1 MVSKRAHPT
10 TRPAVRRVRG
20 PLLRWYRRN
29 RRDLPWRRTHDP
41 YAVWVSEIMLQQTQV
56 SAVLPYYRRFMQR
69 FPDVHE
75 LAKAREET
83 VLSVW
88 SGLGYYRR
96 ARAMHRAA
104 REVVDRHG
112 GRVPADPGTLRSLPG
127 IGRYTAGAVASIAY
141 GREEP
146 VVDGNVRRVLSRLVG
161 SAGNDETELWDVAT
175 ELVRGSAP
183 GDLNQAIMEL
193 GALVCTPRSPECGEC
208 PMRSRCVAY
217 SAGTPEAFPARIKA
231 RPTERVRVAVAVV
244 RRNGRVLLERPSLS
258 SPLRGE
264 WDLPALELAPKAD
277 PRAAVVAGLGERH
290 GIEVAVGA
298 RLREA
303 SHGILHRR
311 LRLEA
316 FDCRM
321 LRGRTAKRRDLRWS
335 RPADLSE
342 IPVSGATRKL
352 LVGSDHQK
360 RSHGGAQ
367 GSIPASPS
375 SSGSGSSGRARRYDR
390 P

>member
-1 MVSKRAHPT
+1 MGAARAST

-29 RRDLPWRRTHDP
+29 RRDLPWRRTRDP
-41 YAVWVSEIMLQQTQV
+41 YGVWVSEIMLQQTQV
-56 SAVLPYYRRFMQR
+56 NAVLPYYRRFLQR
-69 FPDVHE
+69 FPNVRA
-75 LAKAREET
+75 LAKAPEET

-96 ARAMHRAA
+96 ARALHRAA
-104 REVVDRHG
+104 REVVDRYG
-112 GRVPADPGTLRSLPG
+112 GRVPADPETLRSLPG
-127 IGRYTAGAVASIAY
+127 IGRYTAGAIASIAH

-161 SAGNDETELWDVAT
+161 SAGNDEAELWGVAT
-175 ELVRGSAP
+175 DLVRGSAP
-183 GDLNQAIMEL
+183 GDLNQALMEL
-193 GALVCTPRSPECGEC
+193 GALVCTPRSPECEGC
-208 PMRSRCVAY
+208 PLRSGCAAY
-217 SAGTPEAFPARIKA
+217 AAGSPEAFPERVKA

-244 RRNGRVLLERPSLS
+244 RRNGRVLLERPSRP

-264 WDLPALELAPKAD
+264 WDLPALEIAVQAD
-277 PRAAVVAGLGERH
+277 PRAAVAEAMSERH
-290 GIEVAVGA
+290 GIEVAVGD

-316 FDCRM
+316 YACRL
-321 LRGRTAKRRDLRWS
+321 LRGSTGNRRDLRWT

-342 IPVSGATRKL
+342 VPVSGATTKL
-352 LVGSDHQK
+352 L
-360 RSHGGAQ
+360 
-367 GSIPASPS
+367 
-375 SSGSGSSGRARRYDR
+375 ARPDR
-390 P
+390 